1 MNEWQP
7 ADLFSTLRSRHECI
21 ADIWSDTVLQTGSGT
36 HDTAT
41 AIARF
46 NALLDQFTGILLT
59 EPVDENAA
67 QTIGEELAKFHYLQP
82 ETLGKTQTLL
92 LHMFTA
98 DLPADQLVFLLPRL
112 SCLLGALATGFNQ
125 QFQRTIIDEQH
136 SSHQALLAAREQA
149 ATALVEIRQR
159 LRLVINNFP
168 LILFAFD
175 QDGVLTLAEGQGT
188 RMFDYDM
195 KTLVG
200 QSIYDWQA
208 VYPQVTTNVQR
219 ALQGEEFSTRVYLRD
234 AVLETR
240 YAPLRHQNGEI
251 QGVIGVS
258 IDVTAR
264 VRAEEELARL
274 QRAIDQRIEAERLQ
288 IAQELHDTMLQQLL
302 GRNYMLELVQQ
313 EVCAELRSGDQIY
326 TYITRALGETRRDA
340 LHMVK
345 ILQALIARLRPAGL
359 NDMGLVVALEGHLL
373 QLQREGGLTMPR
385 LTCDLDP
392 QGAHISSTLARY
404 LFRAAQEALAN
415 ALQHAQASHIHLS
428 LQVYADEIVLMVE
441 DNGQGFQ
448 VPARLS
454 EFTRSSHFGLAE
466 MAQRI
471 ELVNGEV
478 SIWSQPGRG
487 TEVIVRI
494 PVTAEA
500 GYPDSM
506 LPPAHEPL
514 TASVSSA

>member
-7 ADLFSTLRSRHECI
+7 ADLYSTLRSRHACI
-21 ADIWSDTVLQTGSGT
+21 AAIWSDTVLQTGSGT
-36 HDTAT
+36 YDSAT
-41 AIARF
+41 AITRF
-46 NALLDQFTGILLT
+46 NALLDQFTRLLVT
-59 EPVDENAA
+59 EQVDEAAA
-67 QTIGEELAKFHYLQP
+67 QTIGENLATFHYLQP

-92 LHMFTA
+92 LQMLTV
-98 DLPADQLVFLLPRL
+98 DLPADQIVFLLPRL
-112 SCLLGALATGFNQ
+112 SRLLGALATGFNH
-125 QFQRTIIDEQH
+125 QFQRMIIDEQYSTH
-136 SSHQALLAAREQA
+136 RAMLVAREQA

-168 LILFAFD
+168 MILFAFD

-208 VYPQVTTNVQR
+208 IYPQVRTNVQR

-234 AVLETR
+234 TVLETR
-240 YAPLRHQNGEI
+240 YAPLRHQSGEI
-251 QGVIGVS
+251 QGVIGVA
-258 IDVTAR
+258 IDITAR

-302 GRNYMLELVQQ
+302 GRNYMLELAQQ
-313 EVCAELRSGDQIY
+313 EVSAKLRSSDQIY
-326 TYITRALGETRRDA
+326 THITRALGETRRDA

-345 ILQALIARLRPAGL
+345 ILQSLIARLRPAGL

-373 QLQREGGLTMPR
+373 RLQREGSLTMPR
-385 LTCDLDP
+385 LSCDLDP
-392 QGAHISSTLARY
+392 QGDHVPPILARY

-415 ALQHAQASHIHLS
+415 ALQHAEASHIHLS
-428 LQVYADEIVLMVE
+428 LHVYAEEIVLTVE

-448 VPARLS
+448 VPVRLS

-478 SIWSQPGRG
+478 SIWSQPGDG
-487 TEVIVRI
+487 TEVMVRI
-494 PVTAEA
+494 PMTTEA
-500 GYPDSM
+500 GYLDTM
-506 LPPAHEPL
+506 LPPPHEPL
-514 TASVSSA
+514 TTTISSA

>member
-7 ADLFSTLRSRHECI
+7 GELFSTLRSRHECI

-46 NALLDQFTGILLT
+46 NALLDQFTSILVT
-59 EPVDENAA
+59 EPVDEHAA

-82 ETLGKTQTLL
+82 ETLGKTQALL

-112 SCLLGALATGFNQ
+112 SRLLGALATGFNH

-136 SSHQALLAAREQA
+136 ASRRALPATREQA
-149 ATALVEIRQR
+149 QALVEIKQR

-200 QSIYDWQA
+200 QSIYDWQSI
-208 VYPQVTTNVQR
+208 YPQVTTNVQR
-219 ALQGEEFSTRVYLRD
+219 AIQGEEFSTRVYLRD

-240 YAPLRHQNGEI
+240 YAPLRHQSGEI

-258 IDVTAR
+258 IDITAR

-302 GRNYMLELVQQ
+302 GRNYMLELAQQ
-313 EVCAELRSGDQIY
+313 EVCAELRSSDRIC
-326 TYITRALGETRRDA
+326 TYITRTLGETRRDA

-345 ILQALIARLRPAGL
+345 ILQSLIARLQPAGL

-373 QLQREGGLTMPR
+373 RLQREGDLTIPR
-385 LTCDLDP
+385 LSCDLDP
-392 QGAHISSTLARY
+392 QGAHVPSILARY

-428 LQVYADEIVLMVE
+428 LQVYTDEIVLMVE

-500 GYPDSM
+500 GYSDSM

-514 TASVSSA
+514 TATVSSA